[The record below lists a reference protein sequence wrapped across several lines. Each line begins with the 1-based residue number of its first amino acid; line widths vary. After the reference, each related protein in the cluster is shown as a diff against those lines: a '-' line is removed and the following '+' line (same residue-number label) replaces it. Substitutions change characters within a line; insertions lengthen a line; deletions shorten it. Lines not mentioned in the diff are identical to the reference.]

1 MTDDKFIVDG
11 FRFKTNAEAVEAKNE
26 YDGVQYMKSRTN
38 MNNPANVYAVYK
50 SIIEKKLFKTPV
62 GMKYLWELRE
72 VLYESG
78 MYDEK
83 ELDALAI
90 PVPEKE
96 GKKVRKSRK
105 KKKEKVELSRRDV
118 IRNMKNYDIES
129 VYRNRFINAIIL
141 NVILIIAIILII
153 VIANNSDNTN
163 ILNYKNRIDA
173 QYQEREDALVQW
185 KQELDIR
192 EAVIKQ
198 RENELENEPTVD

>member
-50 SIIEKKLFKTPV
+50 NIIEKKLFKTPV
-62 GMKYLWELRE
+62 GMKYLWELGE
-72 VLYESG
+72 VLCKSG

-83 ELDALAI
+83 ELDTLAI

-96 GKKVRKSRK
+96 EKKVRKHRRE
-105 KKKEKVELSRRDV
+105 KKEKVELSRRDV
-118 IRNMKNYDIES
+118 IRNMKSYDIES
-129 VYRNRFINAIIL
+129 VYRNRFISAVILNAILIV
-141 NVILIIAIILII
+141 VIVLII
-153 VIANNSDNTN
+153 VIANNSQNTN
-163 ILNYKNRIDA
+163 ILNYKNRIDTE
-173 QYQEREDALVQW
+173 YQEREDALVKW
-185 KQELDIR
+185 KQELDVR
-192 EAVIKQ
+192 EEIIKQ

>member
-38 MNNPANVYAVYK
+38 MNNPANVYSVYK
-50 SIIEKKLFKTPV
+50 NIIEKKLFKTPV
-62 GMKYLWELRE
+62 GMKYLCELRE
-72 VLYESG
+72 VLYKSG

-90 PVPEKE
+90 PVPEKGE
-96 GKKVRKSRK
+96 KKAAKRRKE
-105 KKKEKVELSRRDV
+105 KKEKVELSRRDV

-141 NVILIIAIILII
+141 NVILIIVIVLII

>member
-11 FRFKTNAEAVEAKNE
+11 FRFKTNAEAAEAKNE

-50 SIIEKKLFKTPV
+50 NIIEKKLFKTLV

-72 VLYESG
+72 VLYKSG

-90 PVPEKE
+90 PVPQKE
-96 GKKVRKSRK
+96 EKKVRKHRRE
-105 KKKEKVELSRRDV
+105 KKEKVELSRRDV
-118 IRNMKNYDIES
+118 IRNMKSYDIES
-129 VYRNRFINAIIL
+129 VYRNRFISAVILNAILIV
-141 NVILIIAIILII
+141 VIVLII
-153 VIANNSDNTN
+153 VIANNSNNTN
-163 ILNYKNRIDA
+163 ILNYKNRIDTE
-173 QYQEREDALVQW
+173 YQEREDALVQW

-198 RENELENEPTVD
+198 RENE